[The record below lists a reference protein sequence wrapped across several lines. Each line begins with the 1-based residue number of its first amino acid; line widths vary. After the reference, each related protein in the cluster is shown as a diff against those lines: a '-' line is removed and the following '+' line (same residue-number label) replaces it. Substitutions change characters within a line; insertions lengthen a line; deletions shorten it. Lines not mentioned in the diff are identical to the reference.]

1 MTQIV
6 VTLENGADSN
16 LLRRAIENMRGV
28 IKAKIQRDASVHS
41 SDETA
46 DWISDMKALS
56 QKVDPSIIDLNDER
70 TKYIMSK

>member
-16 LLRRAIENMRGV
+16 LLRRAIENMKGV
-28 IKAKIQRDASVHS
+28 IKAKIQRDGSAPS

-46 DWISDMKALS
+46 DWIRNMKALS